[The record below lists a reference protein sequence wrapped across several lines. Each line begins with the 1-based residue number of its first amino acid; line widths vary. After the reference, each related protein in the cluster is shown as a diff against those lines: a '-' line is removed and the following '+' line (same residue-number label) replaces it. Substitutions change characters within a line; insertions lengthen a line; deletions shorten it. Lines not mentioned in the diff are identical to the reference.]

1 MSHEITSPVTLITKV
16 SRTKYHLRQISRSM
30 AEAKYDTSIVKWCAI
45 HWVQYVPSSPGFKL
59 MDLHRPNKQ
68 VHFFYMN
75 SVGTSTFMVIWT
87 DILCIYIIIQYNMVC
102 FDTFVFILELP
113 SVQFLQFY
121 ASLHRFN
128 CSLT

>member
-1 MSHEITSPVTLITKV
+1 
-16 SRTKYHLRQISRSM
+16 
-30 AEAKYDTSIVKWCAI
+30 
-45 HWVQYVPSSPGFKL
+45 
-59 MDLHRPNKQ
+59 
-68 VHFFYMN
+68 
-75 SVGTSTFMVIWT
+75 
-87 DILCIYIIIQYNMVC
+87 MVC